1 MLAGKEKQRIFLPAS
16 NTTMRRSIMSKSERD
31 PSSIRSALKYL
42 DSKGDVEHV
51 RTEVDPILEIAGIQK
66 ALDKGPVLCFEN
78 IKGYPN
84 FRDIGN
90 FFSRR
95 DRLADLFGV
104 DDPKNLKMK
113 FVEAIKNPVPT
124 SVISE
129 APCQETIIT
138 DNIDVL
144 SYLPV
149 LKHTDRDGG
158 RIIGG
163 GIQLLAGPWFDE
175 GTHVSFNRIHF
186 RGKNWATIGTGQ
198 ISHLGEAAFRTF
210 RNERIPLTININPPP
225 AVQMVAGTW
234 NVRTIVHKGMSELG
248 IAGGFQG
255 SPVELAKAVSVPTYS
270 IAQAE
275 IVIEGYLEPETAWE
289 TEASE
294 KSKEFEKDPYFPEWV
309 GYLGRS
315 WKFRKFTAT
324 ALTHRKDR
332 PIFYTPLA
340 HGLEYAGFDIL
351 REAGFYE
358 MAERLYP
365 GFVADVYVPE
375 GLKWG
380 SGVVF
385 QVKKYKPQ
393 DEGLQRNLLLA
404 AMANAPGMRM
414 VVAVDEDVD
423 IYNADDLIWA
433 IESRCNPITDIILPA
448 GGMRGIQAQ
457 PMEII
462 ERGVG
467 GYEGGV
473 AFDATKPFNKAW
485 RFERPHYPS
494 DQIDLNKWFSQ
505 DKLSAIKGQQ
515 TEYARTLA
523 RKGW

>member
-1 MLAGKEKQRIFLPAS
+1 
-16 NTTMRRSIMSKSERD
+16 MSKNVRA
-31 PSSIRSALKYL
+31 PSSIRNALQYL

-51 RTEVDPILEIAGIQK
+51 QTEVDPIYEIAGILK

-84 FRDIGN
+84 FRNIGN

-113 FVEAIKNPVPT
+113 FVEAIKKPMPPKMV
-124 SVISE
+124 SE
-129 APCQETIIT
+129 APCQETVIK
-138 DNIDVL
+138 DV
-144 SYLPV
+144 SDVEAYLPII
-149 LKHTDRDGG
+149 KHTQRDGG
-158 RIIGG
+158 RILGG
-163 GIQLLAGPWFDE
+163 GNLLLTGSWFDG

-210 RNERIPLTININPPP
+210 RKERIPLTININEPP
-225 AVQMVAGTW
+225 AVQMVAGAW
-234 NVRTIVHKGMSELG
+234 NVRTIVHKGMDELA
-248 IAGGFQG
+248 IAGAFQE
-255 SPVELAKAVSVPTYS
+255 SPVELVKAVSVPTYS
-270 IAQAE
+270 MAQSE
-275 IVIEGYLEPETAWE
+275 IVIEGYMEPETAWE
-289 TEASE
+289 TDEAE
-294 KSKEFEKDPYFPEWV
+294 KSGKFETEPFFPEWV

-315 WKFRKFTAT
+315 WKFRKFTVT
-324 ALTHRKDR
+324 AITHRKDK

-375 GLKWG
+375 SLKWG

-385 QVKKYKPQ
+385 QVKKHRPQ

-404 AMANAPGMRM
+404 ALANAPGMRM

-433 IESRCNPITDIILPA
+433 IESRCDPRTDIILPP

-494 DQIDLNKWFSQ
+494 DQIDLTKWFNQ
-505 DKLSAIKGQQ
+505 DKLTAIKNQQ
-515 TEYARTLA
+515 TEYAKTLA